1 MGYVLEITVKRSDAN
16 YAASGTRFVQS
27 RELFDSEQDAELR
40 KEMVLI
46 CADQCGDTAHVSG
59 PSEKFHCPDYPFS
72 EDEDG
77 PDQW

>member
-1 MGYVLEITVKRSDAN
+1 MRYVLEITVKNSDAN

-27 RELFDSEQDAELR
+27 REFFDSEQDAELR
-40 KEMVLI
+40 KEQVLVS
-46 CADQCGDTAHVSG
+46 ADKCGNTAHVSG
-59 PSEKFHCPDYPFS
+59 PSPHFPFS